1 MAQTD
6 KQKDLHNQKGYKY
19 YSFGN
24 FYPIE
29 KAKVYKQG
37 NNYNFTLRSLDKE
50 FINTLSTTLRQ
61 NINNPNFKEIF

>member
-6 KQKDLHNQKGYKY
+6 KQKALHNQKGYKY

-29 KAKVYKQG
+29 KNKIYKQG
-37 NNYNFTLRSLDKE
+37 NSYKFTMRSLSEE
-50 FINTLSTTLRQ
+50 FIKTLSTTLLHYDK
-61 NINNPNFKEIF
+61 I